1 MLLYL
6 VLIVG
11 FLAGLYFMVKGM
23 RIYNDTTIM
32 VGLLIMLFL
41 ATAIIAIGI

>member
-1 MLLYL
+1 MIIYL
-6 VLIVG
+6 VLIVC
-11 FLAGLYFMVKGM
+11 FLTGLYFMVKGM
-23 RIYNDTTIM
+23 RIRNDTTIM